1 VTSIRR
7 TQGLAGVGRP
17 AIFEGVE
24 NREDEIFPDPMSEA
38 MAENW
43 RSAAA
48 KALERQFAAL
58 VQGAPAA
65 P

>member
-1 VTSIRR
+1 
-7 TQGLAGVGRP
+7 
-17 AIFEGVE
+17 
-24 NREDEIFPDPMSEA
+24 MSEA